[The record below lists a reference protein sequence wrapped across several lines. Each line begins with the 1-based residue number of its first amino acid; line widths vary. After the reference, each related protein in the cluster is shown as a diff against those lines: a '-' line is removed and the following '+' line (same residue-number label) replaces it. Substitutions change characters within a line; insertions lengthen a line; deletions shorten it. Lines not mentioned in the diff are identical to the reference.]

1 MRPALLFDL
10 DGTLLHT
17 DPLHAAVFQELFAE
31 RGRAIDEAYYL
42 RHIHGRLNADIFSEA
57 FPDEDA
63 EALSHEKEARF
74 RDKLGTSAEPV
85 AGLIDLL
92 DLCDTKGWGR
102 ALVTNAPRVNAD
114 AMLNAIG
121 LRDRFETLII
131 GEECERGKP
140 DPAPY
145 LAAMQATGSGPELS
159 FAFED
164 SPSGMTA
171 ARASGAFTVG
181 LRSSLNDAELR
192 AAGAHMTIDTFDDPL
207 LLTELDR
214 RMTPTGA
221 HS

>member
-57 FPDEDA
+57 FPDENS

-74 RDKLGTSAEPV
+74 RDKLGASAEPV
-85 AGLIDLL
+85 AGLIELL
-92 DLCDTKGWGR
+92 DLCDAKGWGR

-114 AMLNAIG
+114 AMLDAIG

-171 ARASGAFTVG
+171 ARGSGAFCVG

>member
-57 FPDEDA
+57 FPEEDA

-74 RDKLGTSAEPV
+74 RDKLGASAEPV
-85 AGLIDLL
+85 AGLIELL
-92 DLCDTKGWGR
+92 DLCDAKGWGR

-114 AMLNAIG
+114 AMLDAIG

-145 LAAMQATGSGPELS
+145 LAAMQATGSGPKLS